1 MSDPEKTSNN
11 RTDNVSA
18 ADGAT
23 DSELKIPKLEDPELE
38 AIADRYLSLW
48 QDNIKYWSIKPPEQD
63 R

>member
-1 MSDPEKTSNN
+1 MSDPGKISDN

-18 ADGAT
+18 AEAAT
-23 DSELKIPKLEDPELE
+23 DSELEDPELE

-48 QDNIKYWSIKPPEQD
+48 QDNIKYWSIKPPKKD